1 MVDGDEVELKLA
13 ASDPGPLDDLAARAT
28 LGPARL
34 GPARITEELDRYL
47 DTADGRLSAARWAC
61 RLRTRNRRTIVSLKG
76 PPRGDTPGHDVSLH
90 RRPEREGPADD
101 RPDPATWPPS
111 PARDLLVELAA
122 GAPLAERLVL
132 VQQRTERSVA
142 AHGAHAGTLSLDRVT
157 ILHGD
162 RAAGQLFVVE
172 LELSAEA
179 AADGALVASLSAALA
194 AVDGL
199 TPDPTS
205 KLEHALQLVA
215 GTSKRAGSV
224 SPTG

>member
-1 MVDGDEVELKLA
+1 MADGDEVELKLA
-13 ASDPGPLDDLAARAT
+13 ASDPGPLDDLAGRAT
-28 LGPARL
+28 LGPAQL
-34 GPARITEELDRYL
+34 GPARVTEELDRYL
-47 DTADGRLSAARWAC
+47 DTSDGRLSAARWAC
-61 RLRTRNRRTIVSLKG
+61 RLRTRDGRTIVSLKG
-76 PPRGDTPGHDVSLH
+76 PRGDTPGHDVSLH

-132 VQQRTERSVA
+132 VQQRTERTVA

-157 ILHGD
+157 ILHGE
-162 RAAGQLFVVE
+162 RAAGELFVVE
-172 LELSAEA
+172 LELSADA
-179 AADGALVASLSAALA
+179 AADEVLVASLSAALA

-215 GTSKRAGSV
+215 AARGRAGSV